1 MGALDSALS
10 FLTEQTKAVS
20 QFYTDTKALALA
32 GNLGWEDFFK
42 LSAKLSAGTLD
53 RWLGALSMG
62 PAPLAFG
69 TVGANAASYVGQPLT
84 IAPLPANAVPQVSPL
99 IVLSAANAAAAGV
112 PAVNLQPDGDLEI
125 DVNGLANLT
134 AGDAFLVI
142 AYYNV
147 VGGSQQAIAQL
158 ILTVV

>member
-20 QFYTDTKALALA
+20 QFYTDTKALAVA

-42 LSAKLSAGTLD
+42 LSAKLSAGTMD

-62 PAPLAFG
+62 PAPLAYA
-69 TVGANAASYVGQPLT
+69 TVGAGAANYIGQPLT
-84 IAPLPANAVPQVSPL
+84 IAPLPANTVPLVSPL
-99 IVLSAANAAAAGV
+99 IVLKATNAGATGN

-134 AGDAFLVI
+134 PGDAFLVI
-142 AYYNV
+142 AYYNL

-158 ILTVV
+158 ILSVV